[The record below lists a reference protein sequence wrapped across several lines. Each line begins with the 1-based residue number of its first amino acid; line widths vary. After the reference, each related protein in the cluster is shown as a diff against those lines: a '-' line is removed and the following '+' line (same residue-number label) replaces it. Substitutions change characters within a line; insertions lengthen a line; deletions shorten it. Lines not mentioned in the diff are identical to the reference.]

1 MKKLCLL
8 LLSCVSMLS
17 VFGQKVVEEL
27 NVFGEYTAVLPI
39 MLDSTDN
46 NGKGFDAL
54 SDFAFAG
61 SNKDCIRSI
70 RADEAG
76 FFRLNEAGEGRK
88 IISAVSNSLFPSRK
102 TSSSRL
108 LLLLP

>member
-76 FFRLNEAGEGRK
+76 
-88 IISAVSNSLFPSRK
+88 LFSVYV
-102 TSSSRL
+102 
-108 LLLLP
+108 